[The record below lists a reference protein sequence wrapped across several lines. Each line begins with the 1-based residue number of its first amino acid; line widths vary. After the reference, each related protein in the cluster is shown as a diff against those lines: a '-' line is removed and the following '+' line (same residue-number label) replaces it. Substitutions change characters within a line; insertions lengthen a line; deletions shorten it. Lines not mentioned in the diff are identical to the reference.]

1 MYNVKSRKRD
11 FQTKLRITRA
21 AQEAGVRFLA
31 RTDSGGVPYLYYG
44 SSLHDGLALLVDAGF
59 TPLQAL
65 QAATR
70 HAAEFLGLGDT
81 GTVAPGK
88 RADLVLLGADPLADI
103 HNLSK
108 IDAVILGG
116 RLLGRDDLD
125 DLLKTAQQKAR

>member
-1 MYNVKSRKRD
+1 LYNVKSRKRD

-70 HAAEFLGLGDT
+70 HAAEFRGLGDT
-81 GTVAPGK
+81 GTVEPGT

-108 IDAVILGG
+108 WQSGGTAVSF
-116 RLLGRDDLD
+116 RSF
-125 DLLKTAQQKAR
+125 TNWSF